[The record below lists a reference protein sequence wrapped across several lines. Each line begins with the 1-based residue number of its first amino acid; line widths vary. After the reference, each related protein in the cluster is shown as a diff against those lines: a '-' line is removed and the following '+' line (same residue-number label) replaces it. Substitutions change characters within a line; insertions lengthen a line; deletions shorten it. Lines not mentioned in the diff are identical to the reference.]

1 MHLDGTNRLTLLF
14 FATMWPTGRGARA
27 QSLGARF
34 EPAAYGSAWDRTQT
48 CRRMLRSTG
57 SPTTGPPRGG
67 SSMACGRTAAR
78 ATVRDGRTRVASHR
92 EAPYRRPERRR
103 LSGVRT
109 FTLTERSRIGHR
121 KRDAAACLA
130 DAHPEGMSGV
140 RLGRALNMRHG
151 MVHGAQDQKVVE
163 HPGRAGLGGCKS

>member
-1 MHLDGTNRLTLLF
+1 MHLDGTNRLTLF
-14 FATMWPTGRGARA
+14 SFCSRAAPGRGARA
-27 QSLGARF
+27 RSRGARF

-48 CRRMLRSTG
+48 CRRRRRSTG

-67 SSMACGRTAAR
+67 SSMTCGRTAAR
-78 ATVRDGRTRVASHR
+78 ATVRDGRTRVAGHP
-92 EAPYRRPERRR
+92 EAPYRRPERSR
-103 LSGVRT
+103 LFGIST
-109 FTLTERSRIGHR
+109 FTVTERSRIGHH
-121 KRDAAACLA
+121 KRDAAARLA
-130 DAHPEGMSGV
+130 AAHPEGMSGI